1 MAVRWGLRARVA
13 LTIAVFSLLL
23 VTAQTATVIVLTEQQ
38 EDEVV
43 TQILDAQLRP
53 LQDELRSGATPRLPF
68 SESLQG
74 YLVRTPAELDR
85 LPEGLRDLPVGTT
98 EFERD
103 GKELHVE
110 VRQEGDARL
119 VLVYDATPHEQR
131 VHEFRDAMLLA
142 TLAVAIII
150 AATGYWLAGMLV
162 SQVGELARRV
172 SSLAPGEPP
181 PAPGDYADAEVA
193 TLATAFAGYH
203 GRTAELLA
211 REKEFTADASHELR
225 TPLTAI
231 HTGCE
236 LLAHDPGLDERGRRR
251 VESMARAAARMDESI
266 RSLLLLARETAPGE
280 IEPVNVRDAV
290 LEAVTPLRD
299 ALDQRPDVALVVD
312 IRPEAVVLTQR
323 AALVLVV
330 ANLVKNALA
339 HTVRGKVTV
348 AFDGEGLVVSDS
360 GRGIAAADLP
370 HIFERHYRGAGA
382 AGDGSGLGLA
392 IVKRIA
398 DRFGWRV
405 SVQSEPGRGSSFR
418 IVLPGTSQKLHSAAT
433 PA

>member
-1 MAVRWGLRARVA
+1 MAIKWGLRARVA

-68 SESLQG
+68 SENLQS
-74 YLVRTPAELDR
+74 YLIRTPAELDR
-85 LPEGLRDLPVGTT
+85 LPAELRGLPVGTT
-98 EFERD
+98 EFEHN

-119 VLVYDATPHEQR
+119 ILVYDATPHEQR

-150 AATGYWLAGMLV
+150 AATGYWLAGLLV
-162 SQVGELARRV
+162 SQVGELAQRV
-172 SSLAPGEPP
+172 SSLAAGDAP
-181 PAPGDYADAEVA
+181 PAPDDYADAEVA
-193 TLATAFAGYH
+193 TLASAFAGYH
-203 GRTAELLA
+203 DRTAALLA

-231 HTGCE
+231 QTGGE
-236 LLAHDPGLDERGRRR
+236 LLAHDPNLGERSRAR
-251 VESMARAAARMDESI
+251 VESILQAAARMDESI
-266 RSLLLLARETAPGE
+266 RALLLLARETAPAE
-280 IEPVNVRDAV
+280 IEAVNVREAVEEAVAPLRGALERRPEVELAIEVAPHAV
-290 LEAVTPLRD
+290 L
-299 ALDQRPDVALVVD
+299 Q
-312 IRPEAVVLTQR
+312 TQR
-323 AALVLVV
+323 AALALVV

-339 HTVRGKVTV
+339 HTRRGAIRVTY
-348 AFDGEGLVVSDS
+348 DGAGLSVTDTGS
-360 GRGIAAADLP
+360 GIRPEDLP
-370 HIFERHYRGAGA
+370 RIFERHFRGADSA
-382 AGDGSGLGLA
+382 SDGSGLGLA
-392 IVKRIA
+392 IVQRIA
-398 DRFGWRV
+398 DRFGWQV
-405 SVQSEPGRGSSFR
+405 TVASEPGRGSTFR
-418 IVLPGTSQKLHSAAT
+418 VVFLGTSQKLHNTAT

>member
-1 MAVRWGLRARVA
+1 MAVRWGLRGRVA

-23 VTAQTATVIVLTEQQ
+23 VAAQTATVIVLTEQQ
-38 EDEVV
+38 EDDVV
-43 TQILDAQLRP
+43 SQILDAQLRQ
-53 LQDELRSGATPRLPF
+53 LQDELRAGIQPRLPF

-74 YLVRTPAELDR
+74 YLARTPAEVAQ
-85 LPEGLRDLPVGTT
+85 LPAALRHLPVGTS
-98 EFERD
+98 EFARD

-110 VRQEGDARL
+110 VRREGDGRL
-119 VLVYDATPHEQR
+119 ILVYDATPHEER
-131 VHEFRDAMLLA
+131 VREFRDAMLLA
-142 TLAVAIII
+142 TLAVAVII
-150 AATGYWLAGMLV
+150 AATGYWLAGLLV
-162 SQVGELARRV
+162 SQVAGLARRV
-172 SSLAPGEPP
+172 SSLGPGEPP
-181 PAPGDYADAEVA
+181 PAPEEFADAEVA
-193 TLATAFAGYH
+193 TLAGAFAGYH

-231 HTGCE
+231 QTGCE
-236 LLAHDPGLDERGRRR
+236 LLAHEPGLDERSRRR

-299 ALDQRPDVALVVD
+299 ALDQRPEVALAVD
-312 IRPEAVVLTQR
+312 IPPEAVVLTQR
-323 AALVLVV
+323 AALMLVV

-339 HTVRGKVTV
+339 HTLRGKVTV
-348 AFDGEGLVVSDS
+348 TFDGEALVVSDS
-360 GRGIAAADLP
+360 GRGIAADDLL

-418 IVLPGTSQKLHSAAT
+418 VVLPATSQKLHSAAT

>member
-1 MAVRWGLRARVA
+1 MAVKWGLRARVA

-43 TQILDAQLRP
+43 TQILDAQLRQ
-53 LQDELRSGATPRLPF
+53 LQDELRSGARPRLPF

-74 YLVRTPAELDR
+74 YLVRTPAELER
-85 LPEGLRDLPVGTT
+85 LPAELRELPVGTS
-98 EFERD
+98 EFERN

-119 VLVYDATPHEQR
+119 ILAYDATPHEQR
-131 VHEFRDAMLLA
+131 VNEFRDAMLLA

-150 AATGYWLAGMLV
+150 AATGYWLAGLLV
-162 SQVGELARRV
+162 SQVGELAQRV

-181 PAPGDYADAEVA
+181 PAPEAYADPEVA
-193 TLATAFAGYH
+193 TLASAFAGYH

-231 HTGCE
+231 QTGCE
-236 LLAHDPGLDERGRRR
+236 LLTQDPGLGEGARRR
-251 VESMARAAARMDESI
+251 VESISQAAARMDESI

-290 LEAVTPLRD
+290 LEAVAPLRE
-299 ALDQRPDVALVVD
+299 ALERRPGVALAVE
-312 IRPEAVVLTQR
+312 IPPEAVVRTQR
-323 AALVLVV
+323 SALVLVV

-339 HTVRGKVTV
+339 HTAAGTV
-348 AFDGEGLVVSDS
+348 AVTFTGGGLAVTDT
-360 GRGIAAADLP
+360 GTGITAEDMP
-370 HIFERHYRGAGA
+370 YIFERHYRGAGA
-382 AGDGSGLGLA
+382 QPHGSGLGLA

-398 DRFGWRV
+398 DRFGWRIAV
-405 SVQSEPGRGSSFR
+405 ESEPGRGSSFR
-418 IVLPGTSQKLHSAAT
+418 IVFPGASQKLHTAAT